1 LERTFPKSFS
11 PCPLK
16 NNHKIYGTNKFE
28 KLKNNFI
35 CSQQNILGENLS
47 KKFLSMSLKKQP

>member
-1 LERTFPKSFS
+1 MHGCIKWSLREPFQ
-11 PCPLK
+11 K
-16 NNHKIYGTNKFE
+16 NNHKTYGTNKFE
-28 KLKNNFI
+28 KLKKKII